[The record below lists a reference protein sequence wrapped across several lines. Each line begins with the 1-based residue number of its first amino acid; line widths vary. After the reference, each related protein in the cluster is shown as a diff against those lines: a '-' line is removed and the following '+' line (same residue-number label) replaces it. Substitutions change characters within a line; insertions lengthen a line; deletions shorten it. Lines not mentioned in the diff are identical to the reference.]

1 MKKQKFMKLS
11 AFTSDPELGNSF
23 SAPATHDGEVSVVFR
38 DKDISI
44 HGWDGS
50 AWTTIYTWNGLD
62 KQFTFNNTYQNY
74 FLKSLTGSQ
83 ETMGVSFFSTSRY
96 QGSTPSLAG
105 IDRDVKFHDV
115 DEVPIYTASDENKML
130 TVMSDGS
137 LAWLGLSESYVV
149 EVIGTGDEGGGSSFT
164 PTGAGTF
171 LEEFTMFGGGTLTDG
186 VLSTS
191 AATPSYYKK
200 SGMVAPSTTATTAV
214 FSMWFNPEQSQMG
227 LYSDQHYPLQVDFGL
242 RMFSSSLLHISTPI
256 GGANGVTLSTPL
268 TLNEWHHAL
277 VTVETDI
284 AYTSTSSK
292 SMTVKLYIDGQEVY
306 TKTGNSSSK
315 RIRAYAGIANG
326 TKHYIGA
333 ENYNGSV
340 SYKGNGQFDFMEWV
354 DDVTLSDAQILA
366 MYNSGTRGWSVA
378 DAAAYEEE
386 QSGGGNVIAGTFLEE
401 LASASSNLSNG
412 ALITNNVFVKPG
424 NASATWVSLDADG
437 IVDFNVD
444 GTRTE
449 EEMTLSMWFNP
460 DSTSW
465 TGWKYIAGNAADSN
479 NQFSLAISKDGSG
492 NIEFKTILWD
502 LWTGSPKGISS
513 KPFVAGEWTHLAMTW
528 SYNGSTY
535 DLKLFVDGVKCG
547 ELLNQN
553 RNLMKMAS
561 NRNFGMGA
569 YAFGGSFGGNSLPC
583 SMDSV
588 QIKSGTA
595 LTDSQV
601 AAIAGQS
608 DRQMSIETAALG

>member
-1 MKKQKFMKLS
+1 MKKQKMLKLT
-11 AFTSDPELGNSF
+11 AFPSNPVIENAF
-23 SAPATHDGEVSVVFR
+23 SAPVTHSGEVSVVF
-38 DKDISI
+38 KGKNVSI

-50 AWTTIYTWNGLD
+50 SWSTIYTWNSLD
-62 KQFTFNNTYQNY
+62 PQYQFNNTYQSY
-74 FLKSLTGSQ
+74 YLKSLTGSE
-83 ETMGVSFFSTSRY
+83 ETINVSFFSAESY
-96 QGSTPSLAG
+96 QGSTPLLVG
-105 IDRDVKFHDV
+105 IDRGTKLYDI
-115 DEVPIYTASDENKML
+115 DEVPIYTADDHNKML
-130 TVMSDGS
+130 TVMSNGS
-137 LAWLGLSESYVV
+137 LAWLLANESFVV
-149 EVIGTGDEGGGSSFT
+149 PEEGGSSST

-171 LEEFTMFGGGTLTDG
+171 LEEFTMFGGGTVTDG

-200 SGMVAPSTTATTAV
+200 SGMIAPSTTATTAV

-242 RMFSSSLLHISTPI
+242 KMFSSSQLRISTPI
-256 GGANGVTLSTPL
+256 GAGNGVTLSTPL

-292 SMTVKLYIDGQEVY
+292 SMTVKLFIDGQEVY

-315 RIRAYAGIANG
+315 RIRAYAGISTG

-401 LASASSNLSNG
+401 LTSASNNLSNG
-412 ALITNNVFVKPG
+412 ALITNNVFVKPA
-424 NASATWVSLDADG
+424 NASVTLVSLDTDG

-479 NQFSLAISKDGSG
+479 NEFRLAISKDCSG

-513 KPFVAGEWTHLAMTW
+513 KPLVAGEWTHLAMTW

-561 NRNFGMGA
+561 NRNFALGA
-569 YAFGGSFGGNSLPC
+569 LAFGGSVTGSSLPC
-583 SMDSV
+583 SIDSV

-601 AAIAGQS
+601 AAIAGQA
-608 DRQMSIETAALG
+608 DRQMSIETAAQG

>member
-38 DKDISI
+38 GKDVSI

-74 FLKSLTGSQ
+74 FLKSLTGYEESV
-83 ETMGVSFFSTSRY
+83 GVSFFSTSRY

-115 DEVPIYTASDENKML
+115 DEVPIYTSSDVNKML
-130 TVMSDGS
+130 TIMSDGS
-137 LAWLGLSESYVV
+137 LAWLLASESFTV
-149 EVIGTGDEGGGSSFT
+149 EGGEEGGGA
-164 PTGAGTF
+164 PAG
-171 LEEFTMFGGGTLTDG
+171 
-186 VLSTS
+186 
-191 AATPSYYKK
+191 
-200 SGMVAPSTTATTAV
+200 
-214 FSMWFNPEQSQMG
+214 PE
-227 LYSDQHYPLQVDFGL
+227 
-242 RMFSSSLLHISTPI
+242 
-256 GGANGVTLSTPL
+256 
-268 TLNEWHHAL
+268 
-277 VTVETDI
+277 
-284 AYTSTSSK
+284 
-292 SMTVKLYIDGQEVY
+292 
-306 TKTGNSSSK
+306 
-315 RIRAYAGIANG
+315 
-326 TKHYIGA
+326 
-333 ENYNGSV
+333 
-340 SYKGNGQFDFMEWV
+340 
-354 DDVTLSDAQILA
+354 
-366 MYNSGTRGWSVA
+366 
-378 DAAAYEEE
+378 
-386 QSGGGNVIAGTFLEE
+386 VIAGTFIEE
-401 LASASSNLSNG
+401 LPSASNNLSNG
-412 ALITNNVFVKPG
+412 ALITNNVFVKPA
-424 NASATWVSLDADG
+424 NASVTLVSLDTDD

-479 NQFSLAISKDGSG
+479 NEFRLAISKNGSG

-561 NRNFGMGA
+561 NRNFALGA
-569 YAFGGSFGGNSLPC
+569 LAFGGSVTGSSLPC
-583 SMDSV
+583 SIDSV